1 MIRIMTP
8 DDYDD
13 VRACWMSCTGMGL
26 NTIDDSREG
35 IIRYLERNPNTCF
48 VDEQEGT
55 ITGAI
60 LAGHD
65 GRRGYIYHTAVN
77 PAYRHQGIGTA
88 LVNAALHA
96 LANEGIV
103 NRLRRFLTQRCRQR
117 LLGTPRFHCARRSNL
132 PQQSPVRHHPHRHVK
147 SDQDCLHGLNG
158 QSNHWSSA
166 ASKRDAAS

>member
-8 DDYDD
+8 DDYDA
-13 VRACWMSCTGMGL
+13 VYTCWMACTGMGL

-35 IIRYLERNPNTCF
+35 ITRYLKHNPNTCF
-48 VDEQEGT
+48 ISEHDGT

-77 PAYRHQGIGTA
+77 PAHRHQGIGTA

-103 NRLRRFLTQRCRQR
+103 KVALVVFSRNDAGNAFWERLGFTARGDLTYHNKA
-117 LLGTPRFHCARRSNL
+117 LCAITRI
-132 PQQSPVRHHPHRHVK
+132 
-147 SDQDCLHGLNG
+147 DT
-158 QSNHWSSA
+158 
-166 ASKRDAAS
+166 

>member
-1 MIRIMTP
+1 MTTSAHAGCP
-8 DDYDD
+8 APAWGSTPSTTHAKASSDTSN
-13 VRACWMSCTGMGL
+13 AT
-26 NTIDDSREG
+26 
-35 IIRYLERNPNTCF
+35 PNTCF

-96 LANEGIV
+96 LANEGIIKV
-103 NRLRRFLTQRCRQR
+103 ALVVFSRNDAGNAFWERLGFTARGDLAYRNKAL
-117 LLGTPRFHCARRSNL
+117 CAITRI
-132 PQQSPVRHHPHRHVK
+132 
-147 SDQDCLHGLNG
+147 DT
-158 QSNHWSSA
+158 
-166 ASKRDAAS
+166 

>member
-8 DDYDD
+8 DDYDA
-13 VRACWMSCTGMGL
+13 VHACWMACTCMGL

-35 IIRYLERNPNTCF
+35 IARYLKRNPNTCF
-48 VDEQEGT
+48 VSEHDRT

-65 GRRGYIYHTAVN
+65 GRRGYIYHTAVS

-96 LANEGIV
+96 LANEGIIKV
-103 NRLRRFLTQRCRQR
+103 ALVVFSRNDAGNAFWERLGFTARGDLTYRNKALRAITR
-117 LLGTPRFHCARRSNL
+117 IDT
-132 PQQSPVRHHPHRHVK
+132 
-147 SDQDCLHGLNG
+147 
-158 QSNHWSSA
+158 
-166 ASKRDAAS
+166 

>member
-1 MIRIMTP
+1 M
-8 DDYDD
+8 
-13 VRACWMSCTGMGL
+13 ACTGMGL

-77 PAYRHQGIGTA
+77 PAYRRQGIGTA

-96 LANEGIV
+96 LANEGIIKV
-103 NRLRRFLTQRCRQR
+103 ALVAFSRNDAGNAFWERLGFTARGDLTYRNKALRAITR
-117 LLGTPRFHCARRSNL
+117 IDT
-132 PQQSPVRHHPHRHVK
+132 
-147 SDQDCLHGLNG
+147 
-158 QSNHWSSA
+158 
-166 ASKRDAAS
+166 

>member
-1 MIRIMTP
+1 MTP
-8 DDYDD
+8 DDYDA
-13 VRACWMSCTGMGL
+13 VHACWMACTGMGL

-35 IIRYLERNPNTCF
+35 IARYLKRNPNTCF
-48 VDEQEGT
+48 VSEHDRT

-96 LANEGIV
+96 LANEGIIKV
-103 NRLRRFLTQRCRQR
+103 ALVVFSRNDAGNAFWERLGFTARGDLTYRNKALRAITR
-117 LLGTPRFHCARRSNL
+117 IDT
-132 PQQSPVRHHPHRHVK
+132 
-147 SDQDCLHGLNG
+147 
-158 QSNHWSSA
+158 
-166 ASKRDAAS
+166 

>member
-1 MIRIMTP
+1 M
-8 DDYDD
+8 
-13 VRACWMSCTGMGL
+13 ACTGMGL

-35 IIRYLERNPNTCF
+35 IARYLKRNPNTCF
-48 VDEQEGT
+48 VSEHDRT

-96 LANEGIV
+96 LANEGIIKV
-103 NRLRRFLTQRCRQR
+103 ALVVFSRNDAGNAFWERLGFTARGDLTYRNKALRAITR
-117 LLGTPRFHCARRSNL
+117 IDT
-132 PQQSPVRHHPHRHVK
+132 
-147 SDQDCLHGLNG
+147 
-158 QSNHWSSA
+158 
-166 ASKRDAAS
+166 

>member
-8 DDYDD
+8 DDYDA
-13 VRACWMSCTGMGL
+13 VHACWMACTCMGL

-77 PAYRHQGIGTA
+77 PAYRRQGIGTA

-96 LANEGIV
+96 LANEGIIKV
-103 NRLRRFLTQRCRQR
+103 ALVAFSRNDAGNAFWESLGFTARGDLTYRNKA
-117 LLGTPRFHCARRSNL
+117 LCAITRI
-132 PQQSPVRHHPHRHVK
+132 
-147 SDQDCLHGLNG
+147 DT
-158 QSNHWSSA
+158 
-166 ASKRDAAS
+166 

>member
-8 DDYDD
+8 DDYDA
-13 VRACWMSCTGMGL
+13 VHACWMACTCMGL

-96 LANEGIV
+96 LANEGIIKV
-103 NRLRRFLTQRCRQR
+103 ALVVFSRNDAGNAFWERLGFTARGDLTYRNKALRAITR
-117 LLGTPRFHCARRSNL
+117 IAT
-132 PQQSPVRHHPHRHVK
+132 
-147 SDQDCLHGLNG
+147 
-158 QSNHWSSA
+158 
-166 ASKRDAAS
+166 

>member
-8 DDYDD
+8 DDYDA
-13 VRACWMSCTGMGL
+13 VHACWMACTCMGL

-35 IIRYLERNPNTCF
+35 ITRYLERNPNTCF

-77 PAYRHQGIGTA
+77 PAYRRQGIGTA

-96 LANEGIV
+96 LANEGIIKV
-103 NRLRRFLTQRCRQR
+103 ALVVFSRNDAGNVFWERLGFTARGDLTYRNKALRAITR
-117 LLGTPRFHCARRSNL
+117 IDT
-132 PQQSPVRHHPHRHVK
+132 
-147 SDQDCLHGLNG
+147 
-158 QSNHWSSA
+158 
-166 ASKRDAAS
+166 

>member
-8 DDYDD
+8 DDYDA
-13 VRACWMSCTGMGL
+13 VHACWMACTCMGL
-26 NTIDDSREG
+26 NTIDNSREG

-77 PAYRHQGIGTA
+77 PA
-88 LVNAALHA
+88 LHA
-96 LANEGIV
+96 LANEGIIKV
-103 NRLRRFLTQRCRQR
+103 ALVAFSRNDAGNAFWESLGFTARGNLTYRNKA
-117 LLGTPRFHCARRSNL
+117 LCAITRI
-132 PQQSPVRHHPHRHVK
+132 
-147 SDQDCLHGLNG
+147 DT
-158 QSNHWSSA
+158 
-166 ASKRDAAS
+166 

>member
-1 MIRIMTP
+1 
-8 DDYDD
+8 
-13 VRACWMSCTGMGL
+13 MGL

-35 IIRYLERNPNTCF
+35 IARYLKRNPNTCF
-48 VDEQEGT
+48 VSEHDRT

-96 LANEGIV
+96 LANEGIIKV
-103 NRLRRFLTQRCRQR
+103 ALVVFSRNDAGNAFWERLGFTARGDLTYRNKALRAITR
-117 LLGTPRFHCARRSNL
+117 IDT
-132 PQQSPVRHHPHRHVK
+132 
-147 SDQDCLHGLNG
+147 
-158 QSNHWSSA
+158 
-166 ASKRDAAS
+166 

>member
-8 DDYDD
+8 DDYDA
-13 VRACWMSCTGMGL
+13 VHACWMACTCMGL

-77 PAYRHQGIGTA
+77 PAYRRQGIGTA

-96 LANEGIV
+96 LANEGIIKV
-103 NRLRRFLTQRCRQR
+103 ALVAFSRNDAGNAFWESLGFTAPGDLTYRNKA
-117 LLGTPRFHCARRSNL
+117 LCAITRI
-132 PQQSPVRHHPHRHVK
+132 HT
-147 SDQDCLHGLNG
+147 
-158 QSNHWSSA
+158 
-166 ASKRDAAS
+166 

>member
-13 VRACWMSCTGMGL
+13 VRACWMACTGMGL

-35 IIRYLERNPNTCF
+35 ITRYLERNPNTCF

-77 PAYRHQGIGTA
+77 PAYRRQGIGTA
-88 LVNAALHA
+88 LVSAVLHA
-96 LANEGIV
+96 LANEGIIKV
-103 NRLRRFLTQRCRQR
+103 ALIVFSRNDAGNTFWERLGSTARGDLTYRNKA
-117 LLGTPRFHCARRSNL
+117 LCAITRI
-132 PQQSPVRHHPHRHVK
+132 
-147 SDQDCLHGLNG
+147 DT
-158 QSNHWSSA
+158 
-166 ASKRDAAS
+166 

>member
-8 DDYDD
+8 DDYDA
-13 VRACWMSCTGMGL
+13 VHACWMACTCMGL

-77 PAYRHQGIGTA
+77 PAYRRQGIGTA

-96 LANEGIV
+96 LANEGIIKV
-103 NRLRRFLTQRCRQR
+103 ALVAFSRNDAGNAFWESLGFTACGDLTYRNKA
-117 LLGTPRFHCARRSNL
+117 LCAITRI
-132 PQQSPVRHHPHRHVK
+132 
-147 SDQDCLHGLNG
+147 DT
-158 QSNHWSSA
+158 
-166 ASKRDAAS
+166 